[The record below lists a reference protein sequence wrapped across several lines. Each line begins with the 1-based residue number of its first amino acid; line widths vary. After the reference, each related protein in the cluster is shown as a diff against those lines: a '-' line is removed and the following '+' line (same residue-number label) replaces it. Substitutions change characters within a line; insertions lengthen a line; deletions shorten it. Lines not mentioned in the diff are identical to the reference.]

1 MSLSRIDTSAV
12 GPALD
17 GVAALA
23 AGPGAE
29 VLAAA
34 EGLADALL
42 AQPSTRADMDEPP
55 ATGWL
60 AVRRDEGGITE
71 ITAWRESGE
80 TAGTP
85 GLTSPAAPEIG
96 LQAVWR
102 DGARV
107 IVTLQ
112 TTSRTWST
120 LAQGAEGPGRLAP
133 GGEGAA
139 AAASKDWTARA
150 RRIRRDWDRKNHPP
164 RGWTCASCGWDN
176 EADAVECGACRGPGG
191 IGSPEPPE
199 GAVAAADS
207 AADGASTVSYAADEP
222 PPILAGA
229 AAAQVPVG
237 SAEVHVGPLLDGLLE
252 EGPESG
258 LLTAAAAVV
267 GASERVPHG
276 APSQAT
282 RMPCATCGK
291 TDHTPGAIFCRRC
304 GTRLPEPA

>member
-23 AGPGAE
+23 AEPGAG

-42 AQPSTRADMDEPP
+42 AQPSSPVDVDEPP
-55 ATGWL
+55 VAGWL
-60 AVRRDEGGITE
+60 ALRRDEDGVAE

-80 TAGTP
+80 TAGAP
-85 GLTSPAAPEIG
+85 GRTGPAAPEVG
-96 LQAVWR
+96 LHAVWR

-112 TTSRTWST
+112 TGRRTWST
-120 LAQGAEGPGRLAP
+120 LVQGAEGPGRLAP

-150 RRIRRDWDRKNHPP
+150 RRVRRDWDRENHPP
-164 RGWTCASCGWDN
+164 RGWTCVSCGWEN

-191 IGSPEPPE
+191 TGSPEPPAS
-199 GAVAAADS
+199 AVAAVGVV
-207 AADGASTVSYAADEP
+207 ADGASAVQYAADEP
-222 PPILAGA
+222 PPILASA
-229 AAAQVPVG
+229 VAAQVPVG
-237 SAEVHVGPLLDGLLE
+237 EAEVDVGPLLDGLLE
-252 EGPESG
+252 EGPEWG
-258 LLTAAAAVV
+258 LVSAAAAVV
-267 GASERVPHG
+267 GAADRVHPTS
-276 APSQAT
+276 PPVPPPVS
-282 RMPCATCGK
+282 CAACGN
-291 TDHTPGAIFCRRC
+291 TDHAPGARFCRRC
-304 GTRLPEPA
+304 GTRLPAPG